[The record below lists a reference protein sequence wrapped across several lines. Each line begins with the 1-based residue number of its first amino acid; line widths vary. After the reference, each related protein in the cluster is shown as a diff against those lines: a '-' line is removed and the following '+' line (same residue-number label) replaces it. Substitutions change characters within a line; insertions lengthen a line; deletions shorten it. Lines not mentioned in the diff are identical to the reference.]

1 MGIGVCGVCVVVVV
15 FEVEACART
24 CAAPNPS
31 RPIAITPVTAR
42 VPITRAPVVF
52 HPAVFHAIIF
62 NRNISLRIS
71 SSILL
76 PHFLQLP
83 RYNVQPT
90 SALPVAA
97 YLSVGCT
104 CATIVG
110 GRSAHSA
117 GCMGEQV
124 WANYLHQHISSSLPW
139 LFWFCSAARS
149 CPNSARVSVKVSAA
163 SKKA

>member
-97 YLSVGCT
+97 YLSVDCT

-110 GRSAHSA
+110 GQSAHSV
-117 GCMGEQV
+117 GCRENKYGRTIYTNAPHDPRDRRSRSV
-124 WANYLHQHISSSLPW
+124 WWQET
-139 LFWFCSAARS
+139 
-149 CPNSARVSVKVSAA
+149 
-163 SKKA
+163 